1 MYRLLSLE
9 RGRRKRRLELSLAG
23 LCELEMLKQRHETL
37 ISRALALH
45 APDSLNRALE
55 DCSPRRPSDTSW
67 SLMNLLQHQVGELR
81 VDTEVNSVES
91 SADTEDHRSVLCE
104 QIDGQSSVSLLDSSG
119 LSEISSWAAHPVHLT
134 ERSKSV
140 SDVFGVGREGNS
152 GVRAVFPRSLSSPHP
167 TLEGITEGIGEDE
180 LWTWRSSET
189 TEEELTSEDYRQ
201 TQHLETYILSL
212 IQRRTLPLRPNKPRT
227 SLGPEAR
234 GVVRQSSLS
243 RKESPY
249 SPERRKTSPSPDRQ
263 AWTRHGLDEER
274 YGRSPAEEQHVRYS
288 KPALAGIR
296 STSLDFPCRVLDP
309 SSSETES
316 PQHFQGYPSPRSPS
330 SDEQLV
336 NGQYIPAQS
345 CHAQARAASPRA
357 HVTPKSTRG
366 TYSPERVPGKTR
378 ATPKKC
384 RFTEEKVT
392 SKKPSR
398 KACRSQSENSLL
410 GQRVSERKY
419 NTVERDAGR
428 SSQPKTRRAQGSSG
442 HRRWRS
448 TLELSQ
454 DEAEPPPEQPI
465 RRSRKPRPAP
475 SPCVSQHH
483 HPPHLRAEYSQRIP
497 LCLPEEGY
505 SHPVAGESESSLS
518 EAESPGSSSLSSD
531 SDESGGLVW
540 PQQLPPQLSPPS
552 PPPAAGTSMQPK
564 AFVKIKASHALK
576 KKILRFRTGSLKVM
590 TTV

>member
-23 LCELEMLKQRHETL
+23 IYELEMLKQRHETL

-45 APDSLNRALE
+45 APDSPIRTHD
-55 DCSPRRPSDTSW
+55 DCSPRRPPDTSW
-67 SLMNLLQHQVGELR
+67 SLMNILQHQVGELR
-81 VDTEVNSVES
+81 VDTDSSSVEPPTDAGDPQHS
-91 SADTEDHRSVLCE
+91 SGLCE
-104 QIDGQSSVSLLDSSG
+104 QIEAQSSVSVLDSSG
-119 LSEISSWAAHPVHLT
+119 LSEISQWSAHSVHLT
-134 ERSKSV
+134 ERPKSAG
-140 SDVFGVGREGNS
+140 DVFAVDRDGNS
-152 GVRAVFPRSLSSPHP
+152 GMRAVVPRSLSAPHP
-167 TLEGITEGIGEDE
+167 PLEGITEGLGEDE
-180 LWTWRSSET
+180 LWSWRSADEDPT
-189 TEEELTSEDYRQ
+189 AEDYRKAQ
-201 TQHLETYILSL
+201 RVETFILSL
-212 IQRRTLPLRPNKPRT
+212 IQRRSLSLRPNKPRT
-227 SLGPEAR
+227 SLGPETR
-234 GVVRQSSLS
+234 GVVRQAY
-243 RKESPY
+243 KESPY
-249 SPERRKTSPSPDRQ
+249 SPERSKSSPSPERH
-263 AWTRHGLDEER
+263 AWSRRGLDD
-274 YGRSPAEEQHVRYS
+274 EQHVRYP

-296 STSLDFPCRVLDP
+296 STSLDFPCAALDP

-316 PQHFQGYPSPRSPS
+316 PQHFQGYPPPRSAS

-336 NGQYIPAQS
+336 NGQYIPAQP
-345 CHAQARAASPRA
+345 CHAQTRATPQRA
-357 HVTPKSTRG
+357 HVTPKPARG
-366 TYSPERVPGKTR
+366 TYSPERVPAKTR
-378 ATPKKC
+378 AAQKKC

-392 SKKPSR
+392 SKKPGR
-398 KACRSQSENSLL
+398 KACRAQSENSLL

-419 NTVERDAGR
+419 NTVERDASR
-428 SSQPKTRRAQGSSG
+428 SVQPKTRRPPGASG

-475 SPCVSQHH
+475 PPCVYSQPSQHH
-483 HPPHLRAEYSQRIP
+483 HQPHLRAEYPQRAP
-497 LCLPEEGY
+497 LCLPD
-505 SHPVAGESESSLS
+505 PVAGESESSLS

-540 PQQLPPQLSPPS
+540 PQQLPPQLAPPS
-552 PPPAAGTSMQPK
+552 PPAGTSPQPK

>member
-23 LCELEMLKQRHETL
+23 ICELEMLKQRHETL

-45 APDSLNRALE
+45 APDSPIRAHD
-55 DCSPRRPSDTSW
+55 DCCSRRPPD
-67 SLMNLLQHQVGELR
+67 SLMNILQHQVGELR
-81 VDTEVNSVES
+81 VDTDSSSVEPPTD
-91 SADTEDHRSVLCE
+91 AGDP
-104 QIDGQSSVSLLDSSG
+104 QPSSVSVLDSSG
-119 LSEISSWAAHPVHLT
+119 LSEISQLFAQSDHLT
-134 ERSKSV
+134 ERPKSAG
-140 SDVFGVGREGNS
+140 DVFAVDGSCGM
-152 GVRAVFPRSLSSPHP
+152 RAVVPRSLSAPHP
-167 TLEGITEGIGEDE
+167 PLEGITEGLG
-180 LWTWRSSET
+180 
-189 TEEELTSEDYRQ
+189 EEELWSWRSAEEDPTEEDYRQ
-201 TQHLETYILSL
+201 AQRVETFILGL
-212 IQRRTLPLRPNKPRT
+212 IQSRSLSLRPNKPRT
-227 SLGPEAR
+227 SLGPETR

-243 RKESPY
+243 YKESPY
-249 SPERRKTSPSPDRQ
+249 SPERSNSSPSPERH
-263 AWTRHGLDEER
+263 AWSRPGLD
-274 YGRSPAEEQHVRYS
+274 EEQHVRYP

-296 STSLDFPCRVLDP
+296 STSLDFPCAALDP

-316 PQHFQGYPSPRSPS
+316 PQHFQGYPPTRSAS

-336 NGQYIPAQS
+336 NGQYIPAQP
-345 CHAQARAASPRA
+345 CHAQTRATPQRA
-357 HVTPKSTRG
+357 HVTPKPACG
-366 TYSPERVPGKTR
+366 TYSPERVPAKTR
-378 ATPKKC
+378 AAQKKC

-392 SKKPSR
+392 SKKPGR
-398 KACRSQSENSLL
+398 KACRAQSENSLL

-419 NTVERDAGR
+419 NTVELDASR
-428 SSQPKTRRAQGSSG
+428 SVQPKTRRPPGTSG

-454 DEAEPPPEQPI
+454 DEAEPPSEQPI

-475 SPCVSQHH
+475 PPCVYTQPPQHH
-483 HPPHLRAEYSQRIP
+483 HQPHLHAEFPQRAP
-497 LCLPEEGY
+497 LCLPD
-505 SHPVAGESESSLS
+505 PVAGESESSLS

-540 PQQLPPQLSPPS
+540 PQQLPPQLAPPS
-552 PPPAAGTSMQPK
+552 PPAGTPPQPK